1 MKPHF
6 SILIFLVLFM
16 PAVLWGQTYIDV
28 QGGGMTYTMIT
39 EGEEIIH
46 DIRVDDF
53 VLSATEVTVNQ
64 WRKFTVD
71 TGLNFP
77 WEGHYAGDITE
88 LSPGNRC
95 PIQLV
100 KIEEALLFCNWKSRR
115 DGLEE
120 VYKQEGP
127 RITRDPAA
135 NGYRL
140 PTTEEWDYAA
150 RGGRKSNGYI
160 YAGSNDP
167 EEVAW
172 FNLPFDEG
180 TKPVGTKSPNEL
192 GLYDMTGNIREWTWP
207 EKGIPFPTSGSDEML
222 HLRGGNWNIPT
233 EFAALKFDRVVQ
245 VSLWSCVGFRL
256 ARNAD

>member
-1 MKPHF
+1 MKLQFPG
-6 SILIFLVLFM
+6 LVFFVLLM
-16 PAVLWGQTYIDV
+16 PAVLSGQTFIHV
-28 QGGGMTYTMIT
+28 QGGGMTYTMIN
-39 EGEEIIH
+39 EGDEVDH
-46 DIRVDDF
+46 DIWVDDF
-53 VLSATEVTVNQ
+53 VMAATEVTVNQ

-71 TGLNFP
+71 TGLDFP
-77 WEGHYAGDITE
+77 WEGHYFGDITE

-115 DGLEE
+115 DGFDE
-120 VYKQEGP
+120 VYKQEGN

-140 PTTEEWDYAA
+140 PTSDEWDYAA
-150 RGGRKSNGYI
+150 RGGRKSAGFI

-172 FNLPFDEG
+172 FNLPFEEG

-207 EKGIPFPTSGSDEML
+207 PMGIPFPTSGSDEML

-256 ARNAD
+256 ARNVD